1 MGAAKGVSRLIGG
14 TINKGIRAVTG
25 NPKTPSAPTVRMA
38 AAPAPAPAPAPVS
51 APLPAPTA
59 KINSVPSISNPFGGG
74 MVSTDSSGSSGR
86 STSGSFGLGNLP
98 DTNISLT
105 EPEAEREEDDSITV
119 KSPGIAADDEE
130 KRRDAVDKAKDY
142 KIASETY

>member
-1 MGAAKGVSRLIGG
+1 MGAAKSITKAVGRTV
-14 TINKGIRAVTG
+14 NKGIRTITG
-25 NPKTPSAPTVRMA
+25 NPKTPPPPPTVRMA
-38 AAPAPAPAPAPVS
+38 AAPAPAPVPVS
-51 APLPAPTA
+51 TPV
-59 KINSVPSISNPFGGG
+59 INSVPSISNPFGGG

-105 EPEAEREEDDSITV
+105 EPEAEREEDASITV

-130 KRRDAVDKAKDY
+130 KRRDALEKAKDY